1 MDAEERIAQLKE
13 LLEDDPE
20 DADLYFLLG
29 KALLDGGRAAEA
41 AERLAE
47 AATRNPDHA
56 AIRRFQGEAL
66 RDAGS
71 PEEAAGAW
79 REGIAIA
86 ERTGD
91 LQAGKEMKALMKK
104 LEKKG

>member
-1 MDAEERIAQLKE
+1 MMDAEERIAQLKE

-29 KALLDGGRAAEA
+29 KALLDGKRAAEA

-47 AATRNPDHA
+47 AAARNPDHA
-56 AIRRFQGEAL
+56 AIRRFWGEAL
-66 RDAGS
+66 RDSGDAGQ
-71 PEEAAGAW
+71 AVRVW
-79 REGIAIA
+79 REGIDIA

-91 LQAGKEMKALMKK
+91 LQAGREMNALLRK
-104 LEKKG
+104 LEK

>member
-20 DADLYFLLG
+20 DADLYLLLG
-29 KALLDGGRAAEA
+29 KALLDAKQPQEA

-47 AATRNPDHA
+47 AAARNQDHA
-56 AIRRFQGEAL
+56 AIRRFWGEAL

-71 PEEAAGAW
+71 TTEALRVW
-79 REGIAIA
+79 REGTAIA

-91 LQAGKEMKALMKK
+91 LQAGKEMNALLKK
-104 LEKKG
+104 LER